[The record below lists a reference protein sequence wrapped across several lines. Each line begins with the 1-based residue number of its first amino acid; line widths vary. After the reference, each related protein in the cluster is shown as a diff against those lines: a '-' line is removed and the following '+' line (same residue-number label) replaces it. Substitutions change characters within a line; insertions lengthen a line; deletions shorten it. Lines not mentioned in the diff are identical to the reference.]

1 MIGLVHILLLGLHQL
16 LSLGEL
22 AGQLVADL
30 VQQVQRLI
38 AVDDALFGAEGG
50 ALGLVDHAEQH
61 LSLIHIIFR
70 ALDLA
75 RPGDTVILCGKGH
88 EITQETGG
96 HRLPMDERQIIA
108 EYINGS

>member
-38 AVDDALFGAEGG
+38 AVDDAFFGAEGG

-61 LSLIHIIFR
+61 VQKLLHIFVFH
-70 ALDLA
+70 L
-75 RPGDTVILCGKGH
+75 
-88 EITQETGG
+88 
-96 HRLPMDERQIIA
+96 
-108 EYINGS
+108 